1 MLISENYRRLN
12 ADLHQRTIFG
22 QRGARHAPVVLDLL
36 AEHEAAETVL
46 DYGCGRGTLAEA
58 LTGVKVWSYDPAIE
72 RFASPPPPCDVVVC
86 TDVLE
91 HVEPECLQSVLE
103 HLRSL
108 TRVVAHIVIAIKP
121 DGNKRLKDGRDPH
134 LIVKP
139 PEWWRGKLAEHYP
152 AVRCVN
158 VTNRDATFR
167 AYPVAAALRKV

>member
-12 ADLHQRTIFG
+12 ADLHHRTIFG
-22 QRGARHAPVVLDLL
+22 QRGERHAPVVRDLL
-36 AEHEAAETVL
+36 VEYDAQTVL
-46 DYGCGRGTLAEA
+46 DYGAGRGTLQTA
-58 LTGVKVWSYDPAIE
+58 LSDVQVWSYDPAVE

-91 HVEPECLQSVLE
+91 HIEPECLGDVLE
-103 HLRSL
+103 HLASL

-121 DGNKRLKDGRDPH
+121 DGHKKLRDGRDPH

-139 PEWWRGKLAEHYP
+139 PEWWRAKLAEYYP
-152 AVRCVN
+152 LVRCVN

-167 AYPVAAALRKV
+167 AYPAA